1 MKWKKMFL
9 VGVYKGEM
17 TYSKSEGLH
26 AKWLPKMPGHR
37 EFPRKRWRSTE
48 PVETA

>member
-17 TYSKSEGLH
+17 TYSKSEALH
-26 AKWLPKMPGHR
+26 AKWLPKLPGHR
-37 EFPRKRWRSTE
+37 EFSSQE
-48 PVETA
+48 MAQ